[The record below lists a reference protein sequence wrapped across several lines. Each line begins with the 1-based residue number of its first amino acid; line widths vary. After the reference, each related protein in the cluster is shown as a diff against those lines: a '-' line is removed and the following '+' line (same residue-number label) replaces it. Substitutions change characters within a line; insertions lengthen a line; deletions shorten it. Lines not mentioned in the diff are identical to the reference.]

1 MARIPRSKQEKDGA
15 TCREA
20 IETAGEVFSDG
31 TTLEVIRPTSGTGEM
46 SLLRWDG
53 NSATI
58 DQQFEVNGKVYRV
71 PQLNFVSLRAVR
83 LPGHTAS
90 YGLTRDMFN
99 EIRKLFIE
107 YTDIAEIHALLIAY
121 FMLGNWLA
129 DRLAVAPFLSIIAPL
144 GAAKAQLLRLLS
156 CLCRRPL
163 ILAEVTP
170 AAITS
175 LAGLRP
181 SLLFDEPILSRR
193 AVQLLYAT
201 NNYRQFVLGNGQI
214 ANVFSSKVICS
225 REPLHD
231 ALLASQAIEI
241 ILPPT
246 GRPVPFLDDS
256 AFEQIA
262 DEFQPKLL
270 QYRLTNLCKIRN
282 PEFDV
287 SELTIPIQ
295 GVARA
300 LGACVPDDQ
309 QLQLGLVQLLREQH
323 QDFHLDPSAELGSA
337 LLEGLLFCCHS
348 EGRLQVLCGELADI
362 VNQIWAKRGEGRQT
376 TPESVGWKLRALDLR
391 TEPIDGA
398 GKGLR
403 LTEGVRARIHSLAQA
418 YRVPS
423 LRQAAQEECRHCK
436 VYFGKK

>member
-1 MARIPRSKQEKDGA
+1 
-15 TCREA
+15 
-20 IETAGEVFSDG
+20 
-31 TTLEVIRPTSGTGEM
+31 
-46 SLLRWDG
+46 
-53 NSATI
+53 
-58 DQQFEVNGKVYRV
+58 
-71 PQLNFVSLRAVR
+71 
-83 LPGHTAS
+83 
-90 YGLTRDMFN
+90 
-99 EIRKLFIE
+99 
-107 YTDIAEIHALLIAY
+107 
-121 FMLGNWLA
+121 
-129 DRLAVAPFLSIIAPL
+129 
-144 GAAKAQLLRLLS
+144 
-156 CLCRRPL
+156 
-163 ILAEVTP
+163 
-170 AAITS
+170 
-175 LAGLRP
+175 
-181 SLLFDEPILSRR
+181 
-193 AVQLLYAT
+193 
-201 NNYRQFVLGNGQI
+201 
-214 ANVFSSKVICS
+214 VICS

-231 ALLASQAIEI
+231 ALLASQALEI
-241 ILPPT
+241 ILSPT

-256 AFEQIA
+256 ACERIA
-262 DEFQPKLL
+262 DEFQSKLL

-287 SELTIPIQ
+287 SELTIPMQ

-337 LLEGLLFCCHS
+337 LLEGLLFCCHT
-348 EGRLQVLCGELADI
+348 EGRMQVLCGELADI
-362 VNQIWAKRGEGRQT
+362 VNQIWAKRGEGRET